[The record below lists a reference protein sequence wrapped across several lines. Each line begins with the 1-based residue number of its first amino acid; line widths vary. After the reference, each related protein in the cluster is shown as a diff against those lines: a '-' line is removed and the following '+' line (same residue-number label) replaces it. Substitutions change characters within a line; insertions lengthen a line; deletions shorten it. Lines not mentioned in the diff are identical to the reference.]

1 MNIAVLGSGSW
12 ATAMVKILCEN
23 KQKVLWWVREQEIK
37 EGVEKHSHNP
47 MFLRACVLDNK
58 KIEVS
63 TDINFVIQRA
73 SILFCVIPSAF
84 VEKSFENVSFSS
96 MQNKIVVTA
105 TKGMI
110 PSKNQI
116 VSLFFKEKYNIPY
129 TSQCVVS
136 GPSHAEEVSMECLTY
151 LTCGSENKE
160 LAQSIA
166 SIISCPYV
174 KTLIS
179 DDIEGVEYAGVLK
192 NIYAVATGIAFGLGY
207 GDNYIAVLVSK
218 ATTEMQHFLD
228 VVDKRK
234 RNINAIVYLG
244 DLLVTAYSQHS
255 RNRTFGQMIGKG
267 YSVSSAQLEMQMVA
281 EGYYSV
287 NGIHKLNEK
296 LNANLPIV
304 EAVYRILYQDTCPH
318 EEFSNL
324 SEQFTKE

>member
-23 KQKVLWWVREQEIK
+23 RQKIYWWVREEEIK
-37 EGVEKHSHNP
+37 EGVQTHSYNP
-47 MFLRACVLDNK
+47 LFLRACVLDNT
-58 KIEVS
+58 KIEIS
-63 TDINFVIQRA
+63 TDINFIVSQA
-73 SILFCVIPSAF
+73 SVLFCVIPSAF
-84 VEKSFENVSFSS
+84 VEKSFEKVSFSS

-116 VSLFFKEKYNIPY
+116 VSSFFREKYNIPY

-151 LTCGSENKE
+151 LTCGSESKE
-160 LAQSIA
+160 LAQSITSLIA
-166 SIISCPYV
+166 CSYV
-174 KTLIS
+174 KTMVS
-179 DDIEGVEYAGVLK
+179 DDIEGIEYAGVLK
-192 NIYAVATGIAFGLGY
+192 NVYAVATGIAFGLGY

-218 ATTEMQHFLD
+218 ATMEMQRFLTA
-228 VVDKRK
+228 VDSRD

-267 YSVSSAQLEMQMVA
+267 YSVASAQLEMQMVA

-287 NGIHKLNEK
+287 NGIYKLNKK
-296 LNANLPIV
+296 LRADLPIV
-304 EAVYRILYQDTCPH
+304 EAVYKILYQEACPQ
-318 EEFSNL
+318 EEFALLCEKFAN
-324 SEQFTKE
+324 